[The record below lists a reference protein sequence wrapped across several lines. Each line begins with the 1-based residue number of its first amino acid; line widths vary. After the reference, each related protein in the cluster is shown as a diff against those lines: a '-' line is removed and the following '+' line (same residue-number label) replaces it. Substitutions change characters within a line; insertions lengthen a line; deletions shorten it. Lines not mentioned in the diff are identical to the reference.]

1 MADTTSN
8 VTRQDR
14 RDFLKQTALAAAAGL
29 TASSLLSSSG
39 CSSATQSA
47 GAAAFHLTETNKTI
61 LFQGDSITDSG
72 RNRGKENA
80 PNDQQCLGS
89 GYAMMAAGTLLDEYS
104 NIRPIIYNRGI
115 SGHKVFQLA
124 ERWDKDCIELKP
136 GLLSILVGVNDFW
149 HTLNGGYKGTL
160 ETYQNDYRALL
171 ERTKKALPEVTLV
184 ICEPFVLK
192 CGSVN
197 QKWFP
202 AIDGYREAAKK
213 VAAEFKTIFV
223 PFQSAFDKAVE
234 NAPPQYWAADGVHP
248 SVAGAHLM
256 AKTWLKTVFGIK
268 A

>member
-1 MADTTSN
+1 VN
-8 VTRQDR
+8 RQDR
-14 RDFLKQTALAAAAGL
+14 RDFLKQTALMATAGL
-29 TASSLLSSSG
+29 TASTLLSSSG
-39 CSSATQSA
+39 YSASKSA
-47 GAAAFHLTETNKTI
+47 GAGSYILTETNKVI
-61 LFQGDSITDSG
+61 LFQGDSITDWG
-72 RNRGKENA
+72 RTRSKENA
-80 PNDQQCLGS
+80 PNDSQSLGS
-89 GYAMMAAGTLLDEYS
+89 GYVLLTAGALLDEYS
-104 NIRPIIYNRGI
+104 NIRPFIYNRGI
-115 SGHKVFQLA
+115 SANKVFQLA
-124 ERWDKDCIELKP
+124 ERWDKDCIDLKP

-149 HTLNGGYKGTL
+149 HTLTEGYKGTL
-160 ETYQNDYRALL
+160 ETYRNDYRALL

-248 SVAGAHLM
+248 TVAGTHLM

>member
-1 MADTTSN
+1 MAGTTSN
-8 VTRQDR
+8 VNRQNR
-14 RDFLKQTALAAAAGL
+14 RDFLKQTALMTTAGL

-39 CSSATQSA
+39 CSATQSA
-47 GAAAFHLTETNKTI
+47 SAGAFNLTETNKTI
-61 LFQGDSITDSG
+61 LFQGDSITDWG

-80 PNDQQCLGS
+80 PNDSLCLGS
-89 GYAMMAAGTLLDEYS
+89 GYVLLAAGALLDEYS
-104 NIRPIIYNRGI
+104 NIKPFIYNRGI
-115 SGHKVFQLA
+115 SGNKVFQLA

-149 HTLNGGYKGTL
+149 HTLDGGYKGTL

-202 AIDGYREAAKK
+202 AFDGYRAAAKK
-213 VAAEFKTIFV
+213 LAAEFQTIFV

-234 NAPPQYWAADGVHP
+234 IAPPNYWAADGVHP
-248 SVAGAHLM
+248 TVAGTHLM
-256 AKTWLKTVFGIK
+256 AKTWLKTVFVFK

>member
-1 MADTTSN
+1 MADATSN
-8 VTRQDR
+8 LNRHNR
-14 RDFLKQTALAAAAGL
+14 RDFLKKTALAATAGL
-29 TASSLLSSSG
+29 TASSLLSSSD
-39 CSSATQSA
+39 CSAIESLGA
-47 GAAAFHLTETNKTI
+47 GAFHLTETNKTI
-61 LFQGDSITDSG
+61 LFQGDSITDCG

-80 PNDQQCLGS
+80 PNDQQALGS
-89 GYAMMAAGTLLDEYS
+89 GYALLAAGVLLDEYT

-115 SGHKVFQLA
+115 SGNKVFQLA
-124 ERWDKDCIELKP
+124 ERWDKDCIDLKP
-136 GLLSILVGVNDFW
+136 DLLSILVGVNDFW
-149 HTLNGGYKGTL
+149 HTLNAGYKGTL

-197 QKWFP
+197 QNWFP

-223 PFQSAFDKAVE
+223 PFQSMFDKAVE

-248 SVAGAHLM
+248 TVAGAHLM

-268 A
+268 T

>member
-8 VTRQDR
+8 VNRQDR
-14 RDFLKQTALAAAAGL
+14 RDFLKQTALVATAGI

-39 CSSATQSA
+39 CSAIQSA
-47 GAAAFHLTETNKTI
+47 GAGAFHLTETNKTV
-61 LFQGDSITDSG
+61 LFQGDSITDWG

-89 GYAMMAAGTLLDEYS
+89 GYVLLTAGALLDEYS
-104 NIRPIIYNRGI
+104 NIKPFIYNRGI
-115 SGHKVFQLA
+115 SGNKVFQLA

-136 GLLSILVGVNDFW
+136 SLVSILVGVNDFW

-171 ERTKKALPEVTLV
+171 ERTKKALPGVTLV

-197 QKWFP
+197 EKWFP

-213 VAAEFKTIFV
+213 VSAEFKNIFV

-234 NAPPQYWAADGVHP
+234 NAPPNYWAADGVHP
-248 SVAGAHLM
+248 TVAGTHLM